1 MSFFCQLLFQASFC
15 WVVLSHRAEFQLQ
28 QSHLLISEGGDKIV
42 HCQLKWLHHSKIPSI
57 QNNLLTKLKM
67 SLNSTQN
74 ITFSE
79 ALFLISFFSC
89 FYSSQHSFPAFLHI
103 SLENA
108 TKMSNLQKMHNFY
121 ERYLQTEKFLSFL
134 FQNMIIQES

>member
-57 QNNLLTKLKM
+57 QNNLLTKLIM
-67 SLNSTQN
+67 GIQNTQN
-74 ITFSE
+74 ISE
-79 ALFLISFFSC
+79 ALFLICFSAVFTLVSIAFQLSFI
-89 FYSSQHSFPAFLHI
+89 FPWTMQQKCQTCKRCII
-103 SLENA
+103 SMNDIY
-108 TKMSNLQKMHNFY
+108 KQRS
-121 ERYLQTEKFLSFL
+121 SFL
-134 FQNMIIQES
+134 FCFKT